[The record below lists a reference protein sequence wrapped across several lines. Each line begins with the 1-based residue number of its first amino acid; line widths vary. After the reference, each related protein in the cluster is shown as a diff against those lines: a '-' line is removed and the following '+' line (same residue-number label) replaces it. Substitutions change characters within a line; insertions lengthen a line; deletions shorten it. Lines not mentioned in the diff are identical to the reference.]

1 MNDILDFKVHFR
13 ERRKQCMLIHLISN
27 SKLTAT
33 RSLIGLLVKVKLTPS
48 EQVSKLK
55 AFKIKIFCPP
65 HKYWWDGIRLT
76 FRNKGTVVPSSVIA
90 TPKQVQYLGLIFQAS
105 NIYAIMKWK
114 IPDDLK
120 AFCMASDV
128 LSCHKVYKNIANKQD
143 GGCMPNE
150 TSSATK
156 F

>member
-1 MNDILDFKVHFR
+1 
-13 ERRKQCMLIHLISN
+13 
-27 SKLTAT
+27 
-33 RSLIGLLVKVKLTPS
+33 
-48 EQVSKLK
+48 
-55 AFKIKIFCPP
+55 
-65 HKYWWDGIRLT
+65 
-76 FRNKGTVVPSSVIA
+76 
-90 TPKQVQYLGLIFQAS
+90 
-105 NIYAIMKWK
+105 MKWK